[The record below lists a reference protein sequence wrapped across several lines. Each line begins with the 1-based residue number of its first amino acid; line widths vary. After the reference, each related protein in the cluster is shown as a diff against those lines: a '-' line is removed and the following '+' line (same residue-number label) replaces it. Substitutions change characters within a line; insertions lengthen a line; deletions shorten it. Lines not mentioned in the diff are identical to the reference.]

1 MAKSRESGTFFVDTF
16 GRMPINN
23 SELLNSRPR
32 IDSSFDLRGD
42 DFTERSSDCPSGVLR
57 PGDTRDRSPSPHDAK
72 RAFPTAGMGFF
83 SAGKRRAAPTLP
95 QPRAQ
100 LTKFVTGLE
109 SRVGIRAWESLAPL
123 GDHNCG
129 AWVPQSPTHGRPAVR
144 GALGRPGT
152 SQCSPIP
159 TRVPHSALRIHS
171 LGAPQRCL
179 PPSMRSAL
187 ARRCLPA
194 SLREAAALKA
204 AALRPQLG
212 CWRLR

>member
-1 MAKSRESGTFFVDTF
+1 M
-16 GRMPINN
+16 
-23 SELLNSRPR
+23 
-32 IDSSFDLRGD
+32 
-42 DFTERSSDCPSGVLR
+42 
-57 PGDTRDRSPSPHDAK
+57 
-72 RAFPTAGMGFF
+72 
-83 SAGKRRAAPTLP
+83 
-95 QPRAQ
+95 
-100 LTKFVTGLE
+100 
-109 SRVGIRAWESLAPL
+109 GIRAWESLAPL

-129 AWVPQSPTHGRPAVR
+129 AWAPQS
-144 GALGRPGT
+144 
-152 SQCSPIP
+152 P

-179 PPSMRSAL
+179 PASMRSAL